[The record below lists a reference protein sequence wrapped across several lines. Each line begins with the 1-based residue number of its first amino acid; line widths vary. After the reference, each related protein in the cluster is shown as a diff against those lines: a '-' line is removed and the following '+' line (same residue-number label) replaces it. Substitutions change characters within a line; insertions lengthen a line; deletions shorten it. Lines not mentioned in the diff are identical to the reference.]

1 MTALTLPSALVDVKW
16 LAENIDHPQLIVLDA
31 SAHMPGAGR
40 NASQEFKE
48 KHILHARFFDFNHQ
62 FADQQSD
69 LPHMLPSA
77 EVFTQEAQALGINQD
92 SIIIIYDSAGIFSA
106 PRGWWMFIAMGH
118 TQCAVLNG
126 GLPEWLAHKGM
137 VESGIDEPN
146 IKKTEIKTL
155 GNFTAHLRKEY
166 VKNIHDMTAAI
177 EQKHICILDARSE
190 GRFNGTAKE
199 PREGLISGHI
209 PSSKSLPFTLLLQDG
224 KYKTLDELKELIEHR
239 VDMNQP
245 LYTSCGS
252 GITAC
257 VIALAA
263 YIIGIKSIAVY
274 DGSWSEWGDPKNNR
288 PIHTTT

>member
-1 MTALTLPSALVDVKW
+1 MTALTLPSVLVDVKW
-16 LAENIDHPQLIVLDA
+16 LAENINHPQLIILDA

-48 KHILHARFFDFNHQ
+48 KHIAHARFFDFNHQ

-92 SIIIIYDSAGIFSA
+92 SIVIIYDSAGIFSA
-106 PRGWWMFIAMGH
+106 PRGWWMFTAMGH

-126 GLPEWLAHKGM
+126 GLPEWLIHSGT
-137 VESGIDEPN
+137 VESETNESGI
-146 IKKTEIKTL
+146 KKVKTKAL
-155 GNFTAHLRKEY
+155 GNFTAQLQTEH
-166 VKNIHDMTAAI
+166 VKNVNDMTAAI
-177 EQKHICILDARSE
+177 KQQNICILDARSE
-190 GRFNGTAKE
+190 DRFNGTAKE

-224 KYKTLDELKELIEHR
+224 KYKKLDELKKLIEHR
-239 VDMNQP
+239 VDLDQP

-263 YIIGIKSIAVY
+263 HIVGIKSIAVY
-274 DGSWSEWGDPKNNR
+274 DGSWCEWGNPKNSL
-288 PIHTTT
+288 PINTTT